1 MKKIW
6 IGLAI
11 FFVVA
16 GVAGMIADSGSTKKK
31 AEEMRNYPVIS
42 RQDLDSY
49 MSQSPAQEMIVTD
62 ISPVGTWKE
71 FKERGDDRIYYGKT
85 GPGQKG
91 ISEKYDVIIA
101 KGGG

>member
-49 MSQSPAQEMIVTD
+49 MS
-62 ISPVGTWKE
+62 
-71 FKERGDDRIYYGKT
+71 
-85 GPGQKG
+85 
-91 ISEKYDVIIA
+91 
-101 KGGG
+101 

>member
-62 ISPVGTWKE
+62 ISPVGTLVQDTQGGIE
-71 FKERGDDRIYYGKT
+71 GSFYYL
-85 GPGQKG
+85 
-91 ISEKYDVIIA
+91 YA
-101 KGGG
+101 KGDR

>member
-42 RQDLDSY
+42 CLLYKSD
-49 MSQSPAQEMIVTD
+49 AA
-62 ISPVGTWKE
+62 
-71 FKERGDDRIYYGKT
+71 DD
-85 GPGQKG
+85 
-91 ISEKYDVIIA
+91 V
-101 KGGG
+101 

>member
-1 MKKIW
+1 MNI
-6 IGLAI
+6 
-11 FFVVA
+11 
-16 GVAGMIADSGSTKKK
+16 
-31 AEEMRNYPVIS
+31 
-42 RQDLDSY
+42 RQELH
-49 MSQSPAQEMIVTD
+49 TRR
-62 ISPVGTWKE
+62 TWKE